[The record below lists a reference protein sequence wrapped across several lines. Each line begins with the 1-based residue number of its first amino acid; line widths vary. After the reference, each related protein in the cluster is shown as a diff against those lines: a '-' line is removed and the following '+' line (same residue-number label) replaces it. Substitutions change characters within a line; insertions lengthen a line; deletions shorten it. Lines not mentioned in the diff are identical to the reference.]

1 MLKSSQQIIRLLESL
16 DVPCALM
23 VHRNEPS
30 IPFISYSID
39 TETYVAD
46 NQVYVERDFLTV
58 QIVSNKREFALERRM
73 KDLLNSNKIVWS
85 YDTTNYDSNEETFL
99 TQYTVGG

>member
-1 MLKSSQQIIRLLESL
+1 
-16 DVPCALM
+16 M

-39 TETYVAD
+39 TERYVAD
-46 NQVYVERDFLTV
+46 NQVYVERDILTV
-58 QIVSNKREFALERRM
+58 QVVSNKREFALERRM
-73 KDLLNSNKIVWS
+73 KDLLNSNKIVWT

>member
-1 MLKSSQQIIRLLESL
+1 
-16 DVPCALM
+16 M

-30 IPFISYSID
+30 MPFISYSID

-46 NQVYVERDFLTV
+46 NQVYVERDILTV

-73 KDLLNSNKIVWS
+73 KDLLNSNKIVWT

>member
-1 MLKSSQQIIRLLESL
+1 
-16 DVPCALM
+16 M

-30 IPFISYSID
+30 LPFISYSID
-39 TETYVAD
+39 TERYVAD

-73 KDLLNSNKIVWS
+73 KDLLNSNKIVWT
-85 YDTTNYDSNEETFL
+85 YDTTSYDSNEETFL

>member
-1 MLKSSQQIIRLLESL
+1 
-16 DVPCALM
+16 M

-39 TETYVAD
+39 TERYVAD

-73 KDLLNSNKIVWS
+73 KDLLNANMVVWT

>member
-1 MLKSSQQIIRLLESL
+1 
-16 DVPCALM
+16 M

-39 TETYVAD
+39 TETYIAD
-46 NQVYVERDFLTV
+46 NQVYVERDILTV

-73 KDLLNSNKIVWS
+73 KDLLNSNKIVWT